1 MDEKLKEAQELLKKN
16 QEEREQ
22 RAIKRI
28 NDFILQVQEEEGV
41 NVFIQPIQIQ
51 PQLIIQAR

>member
-1 MDEKLKEAQELLKKN
+1 MDEKLKEAQELLKKD

-22 RAIKRI
+22 RAFKRI